1 MEAPIHAANDV
12 DKNETVPRI
21 IAALAGVA
29 VLAIVGGLVAY
40 SGMWSPPASQ
50 VQTTVSENVP

>member
-1 MEAPIHAANDV
+1 METPIHAANDI
-12 DKNETVPRI
+12 DRNETVPRI

-29 VLAIVGGLVAY
+29 VLAIVAGLVAY

-50 VQTTVSENVP
+50 IQTTVTENVP